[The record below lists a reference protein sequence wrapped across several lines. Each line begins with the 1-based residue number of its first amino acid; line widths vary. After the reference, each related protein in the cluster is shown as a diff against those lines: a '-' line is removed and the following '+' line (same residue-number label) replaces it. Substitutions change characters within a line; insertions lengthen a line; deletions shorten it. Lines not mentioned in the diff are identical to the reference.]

1 MTLTEPVLRTH
12 EITKR
17 FPGVVALDRVSIELR
32 PNEILGLVGENGSGK
47 STLLKTL
54 AGVHRPDAG
63 SIELRGRTVR
73 LSSLLEAM
81 RAGVGIVFQEQSL
94 VPNLTVAEN
103 LYLGHEGPAV
113 TAGVFRWGRLNTR
126 AAAVLE
132 RVACQVE
139 PDATVE
145 SLSFAERQ
153 MVEIARA
160 LAVGELSG
168 QVLAVL
174 FDEPTSVLESE
185 DIQTLF
191 TQIRKLRESAS
202 VIFVSHRLDEVL
214 EISDRLYVM
223 RNGAVVA
230 EHSRGEVSVPELHAL
245 MVGRARDRSYYRED
259 EQREIEPS
267 GQPRLSVR
275 GLSGAHFSDVSFE
288 VEPGEIV
295 GIVGVEGSGRE
306 AVCRALFGITEARAG
321 QITLSDRRVAMHS
334 PSDAKAQGIGYVP
347 AERKTEGL
355 VLDMPVTDNV
365 SLASMASVQWGPFI
379 DHRKERSVVGGWID
393 RLRVKTAGLDR
404 PVRNLSGGNQQKL
417 VLAKWLLRKDL
428 RLLILDH
435 PTRGLDVGAKA
446 EVYELI
452 RQLAAR
458 GISMLLL
465 GDTLE
470 ESISLSNR
478 LVAMKDGRVT
488 GIIPAPAGN
497 KPGLIDVVGY
507 IV

>member
-1 MTLTEPVLRTH
+1 MSEPVLQTE
-12 EITKR
+12 EITKT

-47 STLLKTL
+47 STLLRIL
-54 AGVHRPDAG
+54 AGVYQADSG
-63 SIELRGRTVR
+63 SIRLRGKTAH
-73 LSSLLEAM
+73 LGSLLDAM
-81 RAGVGIVFQEQSL
+81 RAGIGIVFQEQSL
-94 VPNLTVAEN
+94 VANLTVAEN
-103 LYLGHEGPAV
+103 LYLGHEGSSV
-113 TAGVFRWGRLNTR
+113 RGGVFRWHELNER
-126 AAAVLE
+126 AASLLA
-132 RVACQVE
+132 RVASHAA

-145 SLSFAERQ
+145 TLSFAERQ

-168 QVLAVL
+168 QILAVL

-191 TQIRKLRESAS
+191 AQLRTLRESAS
-202 VIFVSHRLDEVL
+202 VIFVSHRLDEVV
-214 EISDRLYVM
+214 EVSDRLYVL

-230 EHSRGEVSVPELHAL
+230 ERSRGEVSVPELHAL
-245 MVGRARDRSYYRED
+245 MVGSALDRSYYRED
-259 EQREIEPS
+259 DQRQIEPS
-267 GQPRLSVR
+267 DHPRLSVR
-275 GLSGAHFSDVSFE
+275 SLCSGTRFRDVSFD

-306 AVCRALFGITEARAG
+306 AICRTLFGITEESSG
-321 QITLSDRRVAMHS
+321 QVILNDRRVTMQS
-334 PSDAKAQGIGYVP
+334 PADAKAHGIGYVP

-355 VLDMPVTDNV
+355 VLDMTVTENV
-365 SLASMASVQWGPFI
+365 SLASMASVQRGPFI
-379 DHRKERSVVGGWID
+379 DRRKERSVVSTWVE
-393 RLRVKTAGLDR
+393 RLRVQTSGLDR

-417 VLAKWLLRKDL
+417 VLAKWLLRDDL
-428 RLLILDH
+428 RVLVLDH

-446 EVYELI
+446 EVYQLI

-478 LVAMKDGRVT
+478 LVALKDGRVT

-497 KPGLIDVVGY
+497 KPGLTDVLRY